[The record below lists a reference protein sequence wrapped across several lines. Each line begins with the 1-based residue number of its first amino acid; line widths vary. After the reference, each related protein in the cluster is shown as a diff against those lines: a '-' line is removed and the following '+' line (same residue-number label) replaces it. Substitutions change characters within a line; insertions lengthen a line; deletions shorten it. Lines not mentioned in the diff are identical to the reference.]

1 MRYWTFDA
9 NTCRFK
15 RASRQAALHTDEVAV
30 VNNDT
35 DVQVIRDQQP
45 QRWLSGERLV
55 VAGVEFERESFE

>member
-9 NTCRFK
+9 NTCRFT